1 MSSKNY
7 WREREER
14 QRKQNIKNEAEHQ
27 KKLDDIYANMLD
39 NIEKEINGFY
49 VKYAKAEGIT
59 MAEAKKRIAKIDIDA
74 YAKKAKRYVKDKDL
88 SKKANDEMGSYF

>member
-39 NIEKEINGFY
+39 NIEKEINGFLCEIC
-49 VKYAKAEGIT
+49 KSRRNHNGRSQET
-59 MAEAKKRIAKIDIDA
+59 DR
-74 YAKKAKRYVKDKDL
+74 KDRH
-88 SKKANDEMGSYF
+88 

>member
-49 VKYAKAEGIT
+49 VKYAKAEGKGKVYGRT
-59 MAEAKKRIAKIDIDA
+59 TNAGE
-74 YAKKAKRYVKDKDL
+74 
-88 SKKANDEMGSYF
+88 GT

>member
-14 QRKQNIKNEAEHQ
+14 QRKLNIKNEAEYQ
-27 KKLDDIYANMLD
+27 KKLDDIYADMLE

-49 VKYAKAEGIT
+49 VKYAKSEGIT
-59 MAEAKKRIAKIDIDA
+59 MAELRNEFQRLILKPMLRKQNA
-74 YAKKAKRYVKDKDL
+74 
-88 SKKANDEMGSYF
+88 M